1 MKKDEIVSTLK
12 ELYNISGFRVSIH
25 GTDFAELAA
34 YPPEPLPFC
43 RALHKSKEEYESCL
57 ECDRKACQMVQQ
69 EGRTTVYKCRHG
81 LTEVVSPLYNFGT
94 LTGYLMMGQVSDEKT
109 NKASLLEVAKRY
121 TDSVSEAKKLVDKIT
136 THPSDKIASF
146 VRIHTICAEHITL
159 TNALP
164 NTKPSLAELAKYY
177 IIDNYDKK
185 ITLTEICRAIGCSKS
200 TLISIFKQEFGTTV
214 NAYINDI
221 RINEAKRLLSGTE
234 MSISEI
240 AEITGFYDQA
250 YLSKVFSARLGLS
263 PSEYRRKEKA

>member
-25 GTDFAELAA
+25 GTDFAEMAA
-34 YPPEPLPFC
+34 YPDEPLPFC
-43 RALHKSKEEYESCL
+43 RCLHRSKEEYESCL
-57 ECDRKACQMVQQ
+57 QCDREACRRVQK
-69 EGRTTVYKCRHG
+69 EGKTTVYKCRHG

-94 LTGYLMMGQVSDEKT
+94 LTGYLMMGQVSDGET
-109 NKASLLEVAKRY
+109 DRAALLETAKKHTDSLNEAKR
-121 TDSVSEAKKLVDKIT
+121 LVESIT
-136 THPSDKIASF
+136 THPADKIASF

-164 NTKPSLAELAKYY
+164 SSKPSLAELAKYY
-177 IIDNYDKK
+177 IMDNYDKK

-200 TLISIFKQEFGTTV
+200 TLISIFKQEYGTTV
-214 NAYINDI
+214 NAYISEV
-221 RINEAKRLLSGTE
+221 RIAEAKELLSATE
-234 MSISEI
+234 KSISEI

-250 YLSKVFSARLGLS
+250 YLSKVFSARMGIS